1 MEHTDD
7 FVRMKH
13 DKDFE
18 KFSKEVLPT
27 GQILYRFDNGS
38 VMYSYEFTE
47 L

>member
-1 MEHTDD
+1 MENTDD